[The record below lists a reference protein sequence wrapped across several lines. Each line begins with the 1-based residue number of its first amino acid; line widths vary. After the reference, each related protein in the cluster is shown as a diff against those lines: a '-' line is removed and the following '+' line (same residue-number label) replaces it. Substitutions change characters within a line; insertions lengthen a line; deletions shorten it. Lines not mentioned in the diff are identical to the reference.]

1 MHPVSCTNTNHDVTD
16 LVNERMVKNTKTLI
30 SSEGNIPFLRNKNFF
45 KGYLSY
51 KMITS
56 QNVPSEV
63 SQNVLSETQVK
74 NFFVS

>member
-30 SSEGNIPFLRNKNFF
+30 SSEGNIPFLRNKIFF
-45 KGYLSY
+45 KGYLRY

-63 SQNVLSETQVK
+63 SQNVPSETQVK